1 MNGLCDLCTPGTV
14 RNSED
19 SQRFIH
25 WWPSVVYCAMK
36 DLMSTPVKTDHNL
49 DFVDLTQ
56 DEQAPISASHRFHN
70 FRNSTVSKQ
79 AVVVNVAAENR
90 NSNIMWGCYS
100 NHALG
105 PETTTLTEFLLSLPC
120 GMEVW
125 SPVQMSNLHAAQQK
139 AQRDILLAFP
149 FPLSRPRPCLW
160 VATLA

>member
-19 SQRFIH
+19 SLRFIH

-70 FRNSTVSKQ
+70 FPNSTVSKQ

-90 NSNIMWGCYS
+90 NANIMWGC
-100 NHALG
+100 AV
-105 PETTTLTEFLLSLPC
+105 TMLLDLKQLHSLNFFYPFHVEWRF
-120 GMEVW
+120 G
-125 SPVQMSNLHAAQQK
+125 VQSKCPISTQHNK
-139 AQRDILLAFP
+139 
-149 FPLSRPRPCLW
+149 RPSEISF
-160 VATLA
+160 